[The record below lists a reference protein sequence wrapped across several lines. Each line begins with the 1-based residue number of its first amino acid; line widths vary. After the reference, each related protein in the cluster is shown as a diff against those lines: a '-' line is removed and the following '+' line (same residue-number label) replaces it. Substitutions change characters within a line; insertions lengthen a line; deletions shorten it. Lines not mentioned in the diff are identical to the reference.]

1 MFLALTSASR
11 SPGVSTTALALALNS
26 PTDRTLLVEADA
38 IGSSPVLAGYML
50 GNHYHDRSLINLVDA
65 NRHGRLKA
73 ALTEQLI
80 QIPESSV
87 SLLPGLVHSAQ
98 ADAMRPVWGPLG
110 VHLAGLSV
118 DDTNVIVDAGRIG
131 HRGAPVELIVNA
143 TTIAIVTRTE
153 RTAIAALRASQ
164 NALRQQLSAVQSR
177 ASLGL
182 ILIGESP
189 YNAEEV
195 TKVTG
200 LDVIAVLPD
209 SDDAKVFSD
218 GLSISKWRRRR
229 SLYLH
234 TLHRSTWP
242 KINKFAVSH
251 QADLKSGPALNA
263 ALPTL
268 TGERR

>member
-1 MFLALTSASR
+1 M
-11 SPGVSTTALALALNS
+11 
-26 PTDRTLLVEADA
+26 
-38 IGSSPVLAGYML
+38 
-50 GNHYHDRSLINLVDA
+50 INLVDA

-80 QIPESSV
+80 QIPDSSV

-131 HRGAPVELIVNA
+131 QRGAPVELIVNA

-164 NALRQQLSAVQSR
+164 NALRQRLSAVQSR

-229 SLYLH
+229 SIYLH
-234 TLHRSTWP
+234 TLHRSAWP
-242 KINKFAVSH
+242 KITKFAVSH
-251 QADLKSGPALNA
+251 QADWKSGPALNA

>member
-1 MFLALTSASR
+1 MIGDVSRTNIRLTLTRCEHHGAR
-11 SPGVSTTALALALNS
+11 PGPEL
-26 PTDRTLLVEADA
+26 TDRPDSARRSGCHRV
-38 IGSSPVLAGYML
+38 SPVLAGYML

-73 ALTEQLI
+73 ALAEQLI

-131 HRGAPVELIVNA
+131 QRGAPVELIVNA

-177 ASLGL
+177 ASLG
-182 ILIGESP
+182 
-189 YNAEEV
+189 
-195 TKVTG
+195 
-200 LDVIAVLPD
+200 
-209 SDDAKVFSD
+209 
-218 GLSISKWRRRR
+218 
-229 SLYLH
+229 
-234 TLHRSTWP
+234 
-242 KINKFAVSH
+242 
-251 QADLKSGPALNA
+251 
-263 ALPTL
+263 
-268 TGERR
+268 